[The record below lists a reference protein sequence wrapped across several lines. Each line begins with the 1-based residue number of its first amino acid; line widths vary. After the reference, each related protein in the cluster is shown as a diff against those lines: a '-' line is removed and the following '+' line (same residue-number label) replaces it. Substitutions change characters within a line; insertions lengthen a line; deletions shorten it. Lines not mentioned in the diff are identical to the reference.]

1 MRFLYQAWQDQ
12 LPDKG
17 LRPFDRL
24 WDLYQQLLL
33 IASGD
38 VAQAL
43 RWLTQLDKEHK
54 LLDQEDGYSIG
65 DFIRDL
71 EDQGL
76 IEYDDDRNAMVM
88 TSKSERSLRTRALEE
103 VFRNLR
109 QGEMGGHKTAGTG
122 RGPEPEAETKPWS
135 FGEDIHRIDAPNSL
149 LNALHHSSIDAF
161 SLKEDDLMVYETD
174 HSTSVA
180 TVLMIDLS
188 HSMILYGED
197 RITPAKKVALALSEL
212 IMNQY
217 ENDSLDIIAF
227 GNKAWPVTIKD
238 LPYLQVGPY
247 HTNTQ
252 AGLEL
257 ARSIL
262 QRKKY
267 ANKQIFMITDGKPSA
282 MMENG
287 SLYKNSFGLDRKIV
301 NRVLQEAV
309 KCRRDKIRI
318 TTFMIASD
326 PYLQGFVRELT
337 EANQGRA
344 YYASLDA
351 LGGYL
356 FEDYIRNRRKSVR

>member
-1 MRFLYQAWQDQ
+1 MRFLYQAWQEQ
-12 LPDKG
+12 FSGKG
-17 LRPFDRL
+17 LRPFERL
-24 WDLYQQLLL
+24 LDLYQQLLL

-43 RWLTQLDKEHK
+43 RWLTQLDKEHQ
-54 LLDQEDGYSIG
+54 LLDGDDNYSIG

-76 IEYDDDRNAMVM
+76 IEYDDQRNAMVM

-109 QGEMGGHKTAGTG
+109 RGEMGAHKTAGTG

-135 FGEDIHRIDAPNSL
+135 FGDDIHRIDAPNSL
-149 LNALHHSSIDAF
+149 LNALHHSSIDTF

-188 HSMILYGED
+188 HSMVLYGED

-287 SLYKNSFGLDRKIV
+287 KLYKNSFGLDRKIV

-309 KCRRDKIRI
+309 KCRRDRIRI